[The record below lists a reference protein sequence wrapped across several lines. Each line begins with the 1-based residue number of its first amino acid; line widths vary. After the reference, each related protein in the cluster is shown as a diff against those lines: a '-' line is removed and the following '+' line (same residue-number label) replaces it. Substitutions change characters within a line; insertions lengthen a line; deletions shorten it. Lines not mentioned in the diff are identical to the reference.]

1 MLKKIIKSVR
11 EYKKPSLLSM
21 VYVSGE
27 VLLEVLIPLIMAE
40 LVDRGIE
47 GGNMNVLV
55 KLSIALLI
63 SALISLI
70 FGALAGKSASVAS
83 CGFAKNLRKDMYENI
98 QNFSFSNIDKYSDAG
113 LITRLTSDIMHVQMA
128 YQMVVRTAVRSP
140 AMMIF
145 SLIAAFSL
153 NKKLSLVFLIFIPV
167 LAGGLLLIMRHAHP
181 VFEKVFRAYDKLNNV
196 VKENL
201 HGMRV
206 VKSFVREDVEE
217 EKFGESSTL
226 IYKLFTKAESFIAL
240 NAPLM
245 QFCMYATML
254 LISWFGA
261 KAIIA
266 CGGVDFTT
274 GELMSLLTY
283 SMQILH
289 SLMMLSMIFVM
300 ITISRASM
308 ERIVEILDEKSDITS
323 PDNAVKEIKD
333 GSVVFKNVSFSY
345 SKRNEKKVLDNI
357 NLEIKSGETV
367 GIIGGTGSSK
377 SSLVSLIPRLYDV
390 SDGCVYVGGRDVREY
405 DIDAL
410 RSEVSVVLQKNTL
423 FSGTVAENL
432 RWGNENATD
441 EEIKRAAELAEADSF
456 VSVMEDGYN
465 SKVEQGGANF
475 SGGQRQRLCIARAL
489 VKSPKILILDDS
501 TSAVDTKTD
510 AKIRRAFRED
520 IPDITKIIIAQRI
533 SSVSDADKIIVM
545 EDGKIDGIGT
555 HDELLISNDI
565 YRSVYETQMKGADSN
580 E

>member
-21 VYVSGE
+21 LYVSGE

-40 LVDRGIE
+40 LVDKGIE

-98 QNFSFSNIDKYSDAG
+98 QSFSFSNIDKYSDAG

-128 YQMVVRTAVRSP
+128 YQMIVRTAVRSP

-153 NKKLSLVFLIFIPV
+153 NKKLSLVFLVAVPI
-167 LAGGLLLIMRHAHP
+167 LAVGLLLIMRHAHP
-181 VFEKVFRAYDKLNNV
+181 IFEKVFRAYDKLNNIV
-196 VKENL
+196 QENL

-217 EKFGESSTL
+217 KKFGESSSL
-226 IYKLFTKAESFIAL
+226 IYDLFTKAESFIAL

-266 CGGVDFTT
+266 GGGVDFTT

-283 SMQILH
+283 AMQILH

-333 GSVVFKNVSFSY
+333 GSVIFKNVSFSY

-357 NLEIKSGETV
+357 NLEIKSGETI

-390 SDGCVYVGGRDVREY
+390 TDGCVLVGGRDVREY

-410 RSEVSVVLQKNTL
+410 RGEVSVVLQKNTL
-423 FSGTVAENL
+423 FSGTVSENL

-441 EEIKRAAELAEADSF
+441 EEIKRAAQLAEADAF
-456 VSVMEDGYN
+456 VSLMENGYD

-510 AKIRRAFRED
+510 AKIRKAFRED

-545 EDGKIDGIGT
+545 EDGKINGIGT
-555 HDELLISNDI
+555 HDELLKTNEI
-565 YRSVYETQMKGADSN
+565 YRSVYETQMKGANKS

>member
-217 EKFGESSTL
+217 EKFGKSSTL

-520 IPDITKIIIAQRI
+520 IPDITRIIIAQRI

>member
-226 IYKLFTKAESFIAL
+226 IYNLFTKAESFIAL